1 MPRYRLRSTN
11 KPTPASAAGARSA
24 GGGDAQRPSPPAR
37 DRIAQVKWIMIA
49 LLIALVAS
57 PVAAQRQRTPV
68 VCTRIVS
75 AGPVHNG
82 QYAGINC
89 EQGHYLAAAGRQWT
103 VIK

>member
-1 MPRYRLRSTN
+1 
-11 KPTPASAAGARSA
+11 
-24 GGGDAQRPSPPAR
+24 
-37 DRIAQVKWIMIA
+37 MIA
-49 LLIALVAS
+49 LVALAIAS

-89 EQGHYLAAAGRQWT
+89 EQGHYLAAVRADGVMPATGPARVSRGAIVDAAGRRWT